1 MPQLI
6 ITTTHS
12 ATAITHVS
20 SQKRGNSG
28 ATLVSILGADQGQSK
43 LTFNE
48 TDCLEELSGLC
59 VLPPGEVY

>member
-6 ITTTHS
+6 ITATHS
-12 ATAITHVS
+12 ATAITYVS

-28 ATLVSILGADQGQSK
+28 ATLVSILGTNQGQSK

-48 TDCLEELSGLC
+48 TDYSEELPGPG
-59 VLPPGEVY
+59 VLSPGEVY